1 MMKWLLPESVA
12 DALPNEAARL
22 EALRRR
28 LLDLCA
34 AHGYELV
41 QPPLIEFLDSLLTGA
56 GRDLN
61 IRTFKLVD
69 QNSGRSLG
77 VRADMTA
84 QVARI
89 DAHLLNRP
97 GVVRLCYCD
106 SVLHAQPADMQASRE
121 PFQLGAELYGYADL
135 AADLEIVR
143 LAAAT
148 LQAAGAAAA
157 RIDLGHM
164 GIFRT
169 LMTLAGVSAEGE
181 EHFFRLLQRKDVPGL
196 EQETIHWRP
205 ELRQAILALPRLYGD
220 RGVLNAARQVLPQ
233 VPAIHKALDD
243 LNALVSQ
250 AADLPL
256 YVDLSD
262 LRGYHYH
269 SGIVFAAYCP
279 GYTSAMALGGRYD
292 GVGAAFG
299 RARPAT
305 GFSLDLRE
313 LCRLATV
320 EVGKG
325 AIFASALSADASTAD
340 GAARSQVISELR
352 AQGERVID
360 ALPGE
365 RLDTKSGIVYS
376 GAVCDRRLVQK
387 AGHWVVESC

>member
-12 DALPNEAARL
+12 DALPDEAARL

-28 LLDLCA
+28 LLDLCV

-41 QPPLIEFLDSLLTGA
+41 QPPLIEYLDSLLTGA

-61 IRTFKLVD
+61 LRTFKLVD

-181 EHFFRLLQRKDVPGL
+181 EYFFKLLQRKDVPGL
-196 EQETIHWRP
+196 EQETIRWRP

-220 RGVLNAARQVLPQ
+220 RSVLDAARQVLPQ

-243 LNALVSQ
+243 LNGLVSQ

-256 YVDLSD
+256 YIDLSD

-279 GYTSAMALGGRYD
+279 GDTSAMALGGRYD

-320 EVGKG
+320 DVIKG
-325 AIFASALSADASTAD
+325 AIFASALSADASAVD
-340 GAARSQVISELR
+340 GAARAQVISELR

-376 GAVCDRRLVQK
+376 GAVCDRQLVQK
-387 AGHWVVESC
+387 AGQWVVEPC